1 MKEGEESI
9 LQVLVDDAIVVEVV
23 DNIED
28 GADGGDHIVF
38 GKLTLCED
46 VVNAR
51 LKVLVKLDLKKPAK
65 KRGEHSEIQTMLRW
79 SKQVRSVSVQMLA
92 SL

>member
-1 MKEGEESI
+1 
-9 LQVLVDDAIVVEVV
+9 VNDAIVVEVV

-28 GADGGDHIVF
+28 RADDSDRVVL
-38 GKLTLCED
+38 GKLALCED

-51 LKVLVKLDLKKPAK
+51 LGVLVKLDLKGQARR
-65 KRGEHSEIQTMLRW
+65 RGDHREIQTMW
-79 SKQVRSVSVQMLA
+79 SKQVRLISVQMLA